1 MALDADGFLPAA
13 FKKVQKIG
21 KGLKSNGTSNI
32 AESFAKKPIHEP
44 WERLK
49 RLHSCEHFF
58 VDIFLEQADLYSL
71 VFFLDIQTFYQV
83 LFAQV
88 YSVRLTPIYLFL
100 AIRQFCKYDKDSC
113 IKSEKFLS
121 QHLHI
126 GYEPRTYRCLVFALL
141 MRLSTCSTTTLVN
154 TVFICCLT

>member
-1 MALDADGFLPAA
+1 MEPATLHSR
-13 FKKVQKIG
+13 I
-21 KGLKSNGTSNI
+21 
-32 AESFAKKPIHEP
+32 FAKKPIHQA

-49 RLHSCEHFF
+49 ESRSCEHFF
-58 VDIFLEQADLYSL
+58 VDILLEQADLYSL

-113 IKSEKFLS
+113 IKIYKIRKISVTTFAH
-121 QHLHI
+121 QHI
-126 GYEPRTYRCLVFALL
+126 QACYEPRTYRCLVFGLL
-141 MRLSTCSTTTLVN
+141 MRLFTRSTATLVN
-154 TVFICCLT
+154 TVFICRLTRKNKSPD

>member
-1 MALDADGFLPAA
+1 MHFWPRC
-13 FKKVQKIG
+13 KK

-32 AESFAKKPIHEP
+32 AEVFAKKPILEA
-44 WERLK
+44 WGRLK
-49 RLHSCEHFF
+49 RPRSCERFF
-58 VDIFLEQADLYSL
+58 VDISLEQADLYSL
-71 VFFLDIQTFYQV
+71 VFFLDTQTFYQV

-126 GYEPRTYRCLVFALL
+126 RLFRLVMSHGLTVALFL
-141 MRLSTCSTTTLVN
+141 HYSCGFSRVPPLHCSIQFLFV
-154 TVFICCLT
+154 V